1 MRVRH
6 LQTYLNEQRM
16 LRKSSVDN
24 IRNIALGIDAL
35 YFLRNSNEY
44 KDTLCNVSG
53 FISSRFCHYLDEQ
66 CAKFEKNN
74 ISLIFVFEGMTTKSH
89 KLFSSQVQ
97 QNIDQGWNHYV
108 NGDKKWAL
116 KHFSQVSTYCI
127 SDMLYLMFHYLKS
140 KGIKC
145 IYSPYLA
152 TAQLAY
158 FYEVGLIDLIY
169 GPPTVLLFD
178 LHIVV
183 VNIIW
188 KKNVIE
194 WLYLPRILKAWNI
207 NKEQFL
213 DACLMAGTEYCL
225 TFPYLNLPH
234 FNGGQGQ
241 FNFGAALE
249 FVKQAPLISYLRHFP
264 DEEMREHHINGYCIC
279 KSLIKFP
286 VAMLITG
293 RVGFY
298 KKGFSSE
305 EINSCDAKKNPLK
318 GNLEGK
324 REYESSQKENDGE
337 TKKEHA
343 LKWSDINDEYE
354 REQGISVFCEKERGR
369 KGTNEKKNGDSP
381 NDETEKR
388 KGEDNPKTRTVGVST
403 NESGTIHKSA
413 KDESGTGGDVVNT
426 NTKHPQKDGSL
437 ASNTNK
443 EDDAKNKKYS
453 NWDEDREIEFSKNG
467 GSGKT
472 NNAMIIPSD
481 YMNVVGAKLPS
492 GAYYLMAE
500 GLLSKKIL
508 TAIALGEWID
518 DSHPLIDSCEYRDTL
533 IDLREYRCKILGL
546 IVIKLNPFFHHRKI
560 KFWDTERRV
569 SGLREKNSVFILC
582 DMDLKD
588 GLLWKINK
596 NNVAE
601 EIKRQNAKEVDLQFV
616 LKWHVQR
623 HREGVPLIYKY
634 EELCDVN
641 RSRDTRDYDE
651 KSGKTGKAKDS
662 NNNAINLNGK
672 SSTNVKNDKGT
683 NTEQGNSGENSF
695 ESGGNSGNIEK
706 YNDYYKSILNVN
718 NQSFNSFLT
727 LAYFMF
733 LEKLN
738 IFTKSCG
745 VTLFGLLLSESKS
758 KQMDTALLVIF
769 ELLKLGY
776 LEAQPLLPLG
786 GKTYPKNAYTAVMNN
801 KNLSNQ
807 NKKSVLLLS
816 RIFSL
821 YDVKLDSQNNYDGLI
836 DFDLCAFFAV
846 VKIIKKTLRQLLQ
859 ACIANILLTNMELI
873 EILPPCLF
881 NVSDE
886 HVYGFFSTNYVM
898 GILVKFFLL
907 FTFSDIKNKDKIKSK
922 TKMKNANGN
931 NEESASEG
939 KGNENTEQP
948 GTSGDKGAANEDAEK
963 KCEVN
968 QKKGE
973 PECTS
978 HEVDNHADKELEEN
992 GKADAEKK
1000 NKDKGNGEANGR
1012 NLNNGNINSS
1022 NGKPN
1027 TTGVGKNGEE
1037 QNNFEHN
1044 ELGEEEDAYWEE
1056 TNNFEEFEKTVK
1068 KNFPSVI
1075 DPIKSLCE
1083 SIYLWKLHLNLIVKL
1098 ENHTNVYNMV
1108 SDLKAAN
1115 KFLEKKIRY
1124 VGLHKTKMYMDICE
1138 SS

>member
-44 KDTLCNVSG
+44 KDTLCNVAG

-66 CAKFEKNN
+66 CARFEKNN
-74 ISLIFVFEGMTTKSH
+74 ISLIFVFEGMTTKAH

-116 KHFSQVSTYCI
+116 KHFSQVSTHCI
-127 SDMLYLMFHYLKS
+127 SDMLYLMFHYLKR

-158 FYEVGLIDLIY
+158 FYEVGLIDLIF

-183 VNIIW
+183 VNIMW

-194 WLYLPRILKAWNI
+194 WLYLPRMLKAWNI
-207 NKEQFL
+207 TKEQFL

-234 FNGGQGQ
+234 FNGGQVQ
-241 FNFGAALE
+241 FNFGTALE

-264 DEEMREHHINGYCIC
+264 DEELKEHHINGYCIC

-298 KKGFSSE
+298 KKGISSD
-305 EINSCDAKKNPLK
+305 EINSCDAKKNSLK
-318 GNLEGK
+318 GNVEGK
-324 REYESSQKENDGE
+324 KDYDLSHKENDRE
-337 TKKEHA
+337 KEKEKEHSP
-343 LKWSDINDEYE
+343 KWSDMNDEYE
-354 REQGISVFCEKERGR
+354 REQGISVFCEKDRGR
-369 KGTNEKKNGDSP
+369 KGINEKKNGDSA

-388 KGEDNPKTRTVGVST
+388 KCEDNPKTKTVGLST
-403 NESGTIHKSA
+403 NESGTILKSA
-413 KDESGTGGDVVNT
+413 KDESGTGGEVANA
-426 NTKHPQKDGSL
+426 NIKHLLKDGSFV
-437 ASNTNK
+437 SNTNK
-443 EDDAKNKKYS
+443 EDDLKNKKYS
-453 NWDEDREIEFSKNG
+453 GWNEDKEIDFFKNEG
-467 GSGKT
+467 LIKT

-481 YMNVVGAKLPS
+481 YVNVVGAKLPS

-518 DSHPLIDSCEYRDTL
+518 DSHPIIDSCEYRDTL
-533 IDLREYRCKILGL
+533 VDLREYRCKILGL

-601 EIKRQNAKEVDLQFV
+601 EIARQNVKEVDLQFV

-634 EELCDVN
+634 EELDEIN
-641 RSRDTRDYDE
+641 RSRDAKDYE
-651 KSGKTGKAKDS
+651 ETNGKTGKTNDS
-662 NNNAINLNGK
+662 NSKANNMNNK
-672 SSTNVKNDKGT
+672 SSTNTKNNKGT
-683 NTEQGNSGENSF
+683 NTEQRERGENSGE
-695 ESGGNSGNIEK
+695 SGSNYENIKK
-706 YNDYYKSILNVN
+706 YNDYYKNILNMN

-738 IFTKSCG
+738 IFTKGCG
-745 VTLFGLLLSESKS
+745 VTLFGLLLSESTS
-758 KQMDTALLVIF
+758 KQMDSTLLVIF

-776 LEAQPLLPLG
+776 LESQPLLPLS
-786 GKTYPKNAYTAVMNN
+786 GKSYPKNAYTPVMNN

-807 NKKSVLLLS
+807 DKKSVLLLS

-821 YDVKLDSQNNYDGLI
+821 FDVKLDSQNNYEGLI

-859 ACIANILLTNMELI
+859 ACIANLLLTNMELI

-881 NVSDE
+881 TVLDE
-886 HVYGFFSTNYVM
+886 HIYGFFSTNYVM
-898 GILVKFFLL
+898 GILVKYFLL
-907 FTFSDIKNKDKIKSK
+907 FTFPDLKNKDKMK
-922 TKMKNANGN
+922 TKTKAKAANGN
-931 NEESASEG
+931 NDESANEG
-939 KGNENTEQP
+939 KGNETAEQS
-948 GTSGDKGAANEDAEK
+948 GSSGDKVTANEEAEK
-963 KCEVN
+963 SCEAN
-968 QKKGE
+968 QKKRE
-973 PECTS
+973 TECTS
-978 HEVDNHADKELEEN
+978 YEVDNHVDKELEEN
-992 GKADAEKK
+992 GKEDAEKK
-1000 NKDKGNGEANGR
+1000 NKDKGNIDANDR
-1012 NLNNGNINSS
+1012 NMNNGNMCNS
-1022 NGKPN
+1022 NEKPN
-1027 TTGVGKNGEE
+1027 ATGVEKNGEE
-1037 QNNFEHN
+1037 QNNIEHN
-1044 ELGEEEDAYWEE
+1044 ELEEEGDAYWEE
-1056 TNNFEEFEKTVK
+1056 TNNFEEFEKTLK

-1098 ENHTNVYNMV
+1098 ENHTNVYNIV

-1115 KFLEKKIRY
+1115 NFLEEKIRY
-1124 VGLHKTKMYMDICE
+1124 VGLHKTKMYIDICK
-1138 SS
+1138 